1 MPPRWLTKRS
11 AFSRALPREISGRHG
26 VSITTVQALRAAAHD
41 AMHLREEGLI
51 RLPDP
56 DIVAKAAQEQ
66 RVVLTFDLDFGDI
79 LAVARTETPSV
90 IIFRLRNQTPAAV
103 NPRLFRVISECESE
117 LALARSSSL
126 RTRDIASGDYRFD
139 SKDWAARVCT
149 SGATNRLLWGVI
161 PNRHFS
167 L

>member
-1 MPPRWLTKRS
+1 MRFL
-11 AFSRALPREISGRHG
+11 ADMG

-79 LAVARTETPSV
+79 LAVTRTETPSV

-103 NPRLFRVISECESE
+103 NPRLFRVISDCESNWQV
-117 LALARSSSL
+117 ARSSSL
-126 RTRDIASGDYRFD
+126 RTRDIASADCRFD
-139 SKDWAARVCT
+139 AKGFGR
-149 SGATNRLLWGVI
+149 
-161 PNRHFS
+161 S
-167 L
+167 LQAITGTERR